1 MYLMDPNGEF
11 VEAFG
16 QATTTA
22 EVVDRVQKEVERGH
36 GNKS

>member
-16 QATTTA
+16 KNTTA
-22 EVVDRVQKEVERGH
+22 DQMADKVINYTEAYVNSK
-36 GNKS
+36 